1 MRLVPFMSLFRELG
15 QRETRA
21 IVLMDGPGDESDIP
35 ADRYE
40 LIEFYCT
47 DPKCDCRRVL
57 LRVIARSTEKPVCT
71 ISFGFDA
78 DDPTRGPFIDPL
90 NPRDK
95 FADEMLQLVDH
106 MVLSDPKYVERL
118 ERHYRMVK
126 DKFRGGLRFDPRTMS
141 PEQRTAE
148 RKRRQKALKKA
159 SSVRMRPGA
168 PPHP

>member
-1 MRLVPFMSLFRELG
+1 MSVLPFMSLFRELG

-21 IVLMDGPGDESDIP
+21 IVLMDGPGDQSRIP

-57 LRVIARSTEKPVCT
+57 LRVIARSAEEPVCT

-78 DDPTRGPFIDPL
+78 DDPTRGPYVDPL
-90 NPRDK
+90 NPRRK
-95 FADEMLQLVDH
+95 FADEMLQLVDQ

-118 ERHYRMVK
+118 ERHYKMVK
-126 DKFRGGLRFDPRTMS
+126 DKVGGRSRFDPRALT
-141 PEQRTAE
+141 PEQRIAE
-148 RKRRQKALKKA
+148 RKRRRKTLKKV
-159 SSVRMRPGA
+159 SSVRRRPGA